1 MASSIAFDSLMA
13 HKARLGR
20 PLCMGHRG
28 ASGSAPENTMAAFQ
42 RAKALGADA
51 VECDVHLSADG
62 HLIVIHDATLD
73 RTTNGQGPVAAL
85 PMHQLKALD
94 AGSWYGPA
102 FAGEPLPTLEEL
114 LEWSATG
121 LPVVI
126 EVKWH
131 PEAPRVV
138 EACLRLVDRMH
149 ASERVAFIAFDHRV
163 ALGIKEARPSWS
175 CGVLYVGHPVDPV
188 QMAQAARADG
198 LLPQFGFAT
207 PELVAQAHAARQ
219 WVGVWSPNEPQ
230 ELRHALA
237 TGVDLIGT
245 NFPERLLALAAEGPV
260 VR

>member
-1 MASSIAFDSLMA
+1 MGSAISFDHLMA
-13 HKARLGR
+13 QKARLGR
-20 PLCMGHRG
+20 PLAMGHRG
-28 ASGSAPENTMAAFQ
+28 ASGSAPENTMASFQ
-42 RAKALGADA
+42 RAKDLGADA

-73 RTTNGQGPVAAL
+73 RTTNGRGPVSTL
-85 PMHQLKALD
+85 PMNQLKALD
-94 AGSWYGPA
+94 AGAWFGPA
-102 FAGEPLPTLEEL
+102 FSGEPLPTLEEL

-131 PEAPRVV
+131 PEAPKVV
-138 EACLRLVDRMH
+138 EACIALVDRMR

-163 ALGIKEARPSWS
+163 ALGIKQARPQWN

-188 QMAQAARADG
+188 GLANAAQADG

-207 PELVAQAHAARQ
+207 PELVAQAHAAQ
-219 WVGVWSPNEPQ
+219 KWVAVWSPNE
-230 ELRHALA
+230 EAEILHALNA
-237 TGVDLIGT
+237 GVDMIGT
-245 NFPERLLALAAEGPV
+245 NFPERLLSLAAAHPA